1 MLNIIPLSAMIEI
14 VNNQLTNKY
23 LLCAYY
29 SSELEFEWRFR
40 DGIESEQDSRKN
52 CLFDDM
58 ESMGESER
66 LK

>member
-1 MLNIIPLSAMIEI
+1 MIEM

-40 DGIESEQDSRKN
+40 EGIESEQENKEM
-52 CLFDDM
+52 LV
-58 ESMGESER
+58 
-66 LK
+66 

>member
-1 MLNIIPLSAMIEI
+1 MIEM

-23 LLCAYY
+23 LLRAYY

-40 DGIESEQDSRKN
+40 EGIESEQESRKN
-52 CLFDDM
+52 CLFEDM

>member
-1 MLNIIPLSAMIEI
+1 MIEM

-40 DGIESEQDSRKN
+40 EGIESEQENRKK
-52 CLFDDM
+52 CLFEEM
-58 ESMGESER
+58 ENMGGSER

>member
-1 MLNIIPLSAMIEI
+1 MIEM

-23 LLCAYY
+23 LLCAYD

-40 DGIESEQDSRKN
+40 EGIEPEQESRKK
-52 CLFDDM
+52 CLFEDM
-58 ESMGESER
+58 ENMGESER

>member
-1 MLNIIPLSAMIEI
+1 MIEI

>member
-1 MLNIIPLSAMIEI
+1 M

-29 SSELEFEWRFR
+29 SSELEFEWRLR
-40 DGIESEQDSRKN
+40 EGIESEQESRKI
-52 CLFDDM
+52 CLFEDM
-58 ESMGESER
+58 QSMGESER